1 MELHTLS
8 YGKSSGQAIVREA
21 PLLGYTGHHFSSLV
35 VGDEIPAHNSVI
47 AMLSRSSTPEN
58 GTEPLVSKIPHHDGQ
73 LAGVDFNLCW
83 RGSDFRRRRGL
94 GGVTGNRSY
103 GCSCRCSV

>member
-1 MELHTLS
+1 MELDPLS
-8 YGKSSGQAIVREA
+8 YGKGPGQAIRRDA
-21 PLLGYTGHHFSSLV
+21 PLASYTWDHLPSLV

-47 AMLSRSSTPEN
+47 VMLSRRSTPEN

-73 LAGVDFNLCW
+73 LAGVHLNLCW
-83 RGSDFRRRRGL
+83 RWCHLRSRSGL